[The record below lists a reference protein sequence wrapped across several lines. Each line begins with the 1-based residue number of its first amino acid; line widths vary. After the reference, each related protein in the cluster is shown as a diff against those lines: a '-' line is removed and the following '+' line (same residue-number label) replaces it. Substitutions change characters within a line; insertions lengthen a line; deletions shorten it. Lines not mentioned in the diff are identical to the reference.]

1 MALSNTA
8 TPIYYGR
15 FREAVMRGEIPVC
28 REISMEMNRID
39 DLIANPGVYYDDKAV
54 NGFIKFCERELT
66 LTDGSDL
73 KLLDSFKLWAE
84 EIFGWYY
91 FVERS
96 VYVPEPGGHG
106 GHYERKRIKK
116 RLITKQYLIITRAAA
131 KTMYLECLQA
141 YFMTVDKST
150 TQQVTTA
157 PTMKQAEEVLSPF
170 RTALA
175 RARGPVFKFMT
186 MGSIQNTTGA
196 KSDRVKMAS
205 TKNGIEN
212 FLTGSLLE
220 IRPMTI
226 EKLQGRRDRVATV
239 DEWLS
244 CDIREDPIGAI
255 EQGAAKNEDYLIVAA
270 SSEGTVRN
278 GCGDTIKMELMEIL
292 KGEYINPHV
301 SIFYYKL
308 DSIDE
313 VGKPEMW
320 LKANPNLGQTVSYET
335 YQLDVER
342 AENSPGARNDIL
354 AKRFNLPMEG
364 YTYFFTYEETLR
376 HRHRDFWQMPCA
388 MGADLSLGDDF
399 CSFTFLFP
407 LENGYFGVKTR
418 DYITSYTLSQLPLA
432 MRQKYEEF
440 MNEGTLQVFDGTVLD
455 MMQVY
460 DDLDAYILRS
470 EYDVR
475 AFGYDPY
482 NAKEFVERW
491 AQENGPFG
499 IEKVIQGARTE
510 SVPLGELKK
519 LSEQRKLLFDEALM
533 AKMQPRPARPTPRG
547 AKRRRLPAGMKPHSS
562 RGTRRT
568 APMRRQT
575 ARPRPK
581 RAKRPQRNTPAMRRP
596 LPTPTRPSPSP
607 ARRRTLRP
615 PACASNCWRWCMAQ
629 M

>member
-205 TKNGIEN
+205 TKKGIEN

-460 DDLDAYILRS
+460 DDLDAYILQS

-533 AKMQPRPARPTPRG
+533 EFAMGNCITLEDTNGNRK
-547 AKRRRLPAGMKPHSS
+547 LY
-562 RGTRRT
+562 
-568 APMRRQT
+568 RQRHDKKID
-575 ARPRPK
+575 AVAALMDAYVAWKLNRD
-581 RAKRPQRNTPAMRRP
+581 AFE
-596 LPTPTRPSPSP
+596 
-607 ARRRTLRP
+607 
-615 PACASNCWRWCMAQ
+615 
-629 M
+629 